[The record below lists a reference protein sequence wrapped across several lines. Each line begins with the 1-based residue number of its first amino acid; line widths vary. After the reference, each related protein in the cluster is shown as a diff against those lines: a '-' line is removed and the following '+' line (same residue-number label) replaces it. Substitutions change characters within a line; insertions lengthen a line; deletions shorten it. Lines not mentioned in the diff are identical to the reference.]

1 MTTVRRRA
9 HRDTTYASTRPT
21 VDATGDRGTARVW
34 SVGLGSRPGPRRRSS
49 LWRMFDHVPA
59 ALADRI
65 VDHATALTS
74 AVRSG
79 TRIGSGLGTSEPER
93 FYAALWDHIRDHD
106 LHDLAIR
113 QALFMVP
120 HPLLVGD
127 PIAAEQSGGGADEG
141 AAADGADGALE
152 RVRSAVEDRLDD
164 AARLRRLR
172 EHVAELADR
181 RIRFVSAFMG
191 PATNRI
197 VPDTVATRMLAPDL
211 AGRNL
216 ATAGVL
222 SWQPVH
228 FPDAAG
234 LAYAPDTGD
243 PRVDLFV
250 CTITPPRPDGTVSL
264 GLSNGADGD
273 ILMRLLD
280 RRDIA
285 LLCYVQP
292 RMPWI
297 DGFDFAPNTFDL
309 HRLAPLAR
317 DGRLWLVGDDGEL
330 PGLPPGTFSDPGA
343 VERRIAAHVVDHIT
357 ARDDTTGRALQVG
370 IGGTGAQI
378 ARQLGDAGWRG
389 RLYTEMLDPV
399 AHGLLDAGVVSGSH
413 VLRDGERIVLDE
425 VVVSTFAMG
434 ERGSD
439 FPDRLGDGRVR
450 MAPAS
455 TVLQPGAF
463 AGGLGVNDILG
474 IDFHGQ
480 VNATGRDATPF
491 SGIGG
496 SAVIHRG
503 LADGGVAYLCLPST
517 HRTPSG
523 ERRSSIFPF
532 LPEGT
537 PVGLTG
543 NDLMG
548 TRNGARFHLATEHGV
563 VQLNGVD
570 QHELVRRLVLVADPR
585 FRDELAEA
593 AWDALRIRV

>member
-1 MTTVRRRA
+1 
-9 HRDTTYASTRPT
+9 
-21 VDATGDRGTARVW
+21 
-34 SVGLGSRPGPRRRSS
+34 
-49 LWRMFDHVPA
+49 MFEHVPA
-59 ALADRI
+59 ALTDRV
-65 VDHATALTS
+65 VDHATALTA

-79 TRIGSGLGTSEPER
+79 TRIGSGLGTSEPGR
-93 FYAALWDHIRDHD
+93 LYAELWDHIRTND
-106 LHDLAIR
+106 LHDIEVR
-113 QALFMVP
+113 QALFMAP

-127 PIAAEQSGGGADEG
+127 EIAAEQGGGG
-141 AAADGADGALE
+141 NAAHGDGDGDGGGPIE

-164 AARLRRLR
+164 ATRLRHLR
-172 EHVAELADR
+172 NHVDELRAR

-197 VPDTVATRMLAPDL
+197 VPDTVASRMLAPDL

-228 FPDAAG
+228 FPEAAA
-234 LAYAPDTGD
+234 LAYAPDTGQ
-243 PRVDLFV
+243 PRADLFA
-250 CTITPPRPDGTVSL
+250 CTVTPPRADGTVSL

-273 ILMRLLD
+273 VLQRLLE
-280 RRDIA
+280 RRDMA

-297 DGFDFAPNTFDL
+297 DGIDVAPNGFDL
-309 HRLAPLAR
+309 RRLEPLAR
-317 DGRLWLVGDDGEL
+317 DDRVWLVADEGEL
-330 PGLPPGTFSDPGA
+330 PGLPPGTFSDPGD
-343 VERRIAAHVVDHIT
+343 VERRIAAHVVDHIAT
-357 ARDDTTGRALQVG
+357 HDDTSGRALQVG

-378 ARQLGDAGWRG
+378 ARRLGDAGWRG

-399 AHGLLDAGVVSGSH
+399 SFSLLDQGVVDGSH
-413 VLRDGERIVLDE
+413 VVHDGRRIALDGL
-425 VVVSTFAMG
+425 VVSTFAMG

-439 FPDRLGDGRVR
+439 FPERLGRGRVR

-455 TVLQPGAF
+455 VVLQPAAF

-503 LADGGVAYLCLPST
+503 LADGGVSYLCLPST
-517 HRTPSG
+517 HRTSDG
-523 ERRSSIFPF
+523 DRRSSIFSF
-532 LPEGT
+532 LPRGT

-563 VQLNGVD
+563 VAVNGVD
-570 QHELVRRLVLVADPR
+570 QHELVRRLVSVADPA
-585 FRDELAEA
+585 FRDDLARD